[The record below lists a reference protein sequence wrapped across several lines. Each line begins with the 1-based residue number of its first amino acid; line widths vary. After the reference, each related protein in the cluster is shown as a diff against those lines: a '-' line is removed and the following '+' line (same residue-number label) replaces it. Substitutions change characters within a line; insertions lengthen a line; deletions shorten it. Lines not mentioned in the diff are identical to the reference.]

1 MFDKEF
7 YLNNVFAIAKQKNM
21 SIRTLEMNID
31 VSVGYLAKLR
41 NDDSRKNITADIL
54 LRISYVLGISVE
66 RLCNEKC
73 DGLNKD
79 EVDVL
84 TFFEKIK
91 NKTLDNTYKWTF
103 EDGDYIEAGQGVI
116 GGALTEINEYGQSYY
131 YSNFQHKQVHPKDR
145 SLVVELK
152 DEMYFVI
159 VLVQGENVNS
169 DELESYIIKYDEKIE
184 TNNIY
189 STYCEQNIVIGNAL
203 RELYYIALESGKK
216 LSLDEKTSNL
226 INDFLNEK

>member
-84 TFFEKIK
+84 TFFE
-91 NKTLDNTYKWTF
+91 
-103 EDGDYIEAGQGVI
+103 
-116 GGALTEINEYGQSYY
+116 
-131 YSNFQHKQVHPKDR
+131 R
-145 SLVVELK
+145 
-152 DEMYFVI
+152 
-159 VLVQGENVNS
+159 
-169 DELESYIIKYDEKIE
+169 
-184 TNNIY
+184 
-189 STYCEQNIVIGNAL
+189 
-203 RELYYIALESGKK
+203 
-216 LSLDEKTSNL
+216 
-226 INDFLNEK
+226 